1 IKNSDFS
8 ANISNCQTFVSVSTN
23 MRRGEIIRKA
33 DKEEKNINELL
44 SKLLEHQHITQDAH
58 DTFVKKYTVFIDKW
72 KEAIRLTLDYPLHA
86 DLAEFE

>member
-1 IKNSDFS
+1 
-8 ANISNCQTFVSVSTN
+8 
-23 MRRGEIIRKA
+23 
-33 DKEEKNINELL
+33 KEEKNINELL

-86 DLAEFE
+86 DLAEFELSFNNLLDFLIDRTDMGESYRELLYE

>member
-1 IKNSDFS
+1 
-8 ANISNCQTFVSVSTN
+8 
-23 MRRGEIIRKA
+23 KA

-72 KEAIRLTLDYPLHA
+72 KEAIRLTLYYPLHA
-86 DLAEFE
+86 DLAEFEVSFNNLLDFLIDRTDMG